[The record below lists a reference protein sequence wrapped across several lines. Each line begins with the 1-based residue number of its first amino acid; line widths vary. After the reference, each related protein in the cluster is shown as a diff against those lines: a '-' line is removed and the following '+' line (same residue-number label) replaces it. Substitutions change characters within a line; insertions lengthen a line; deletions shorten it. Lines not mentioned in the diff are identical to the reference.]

1 MNGDEKSD
9 PTIVAM
15 KPANEPLRRGK
26 ERVEPRVGAEGN
38 VRDPHEVR
46 AQDRAASSTG
56 IDRVREVAREK
67 KGERFTTLL
76 HHIDATLLRQAY
88 FWLKRDAAPGVD
100 GMTWDAYGDGLE
112 AGLRDLES
120 RIHLG
125 SYRAQPSLR
134 AYIPKPDGRQRPLGI
149 AALEDKVV
157 QRAVVEV
164 LNAIYEQDFVGFSYG
179 FRPGRGQHDALDA
192 LAVGIGSKAVNWI
205 LDADIRGFPRVKPK
219 GMLRQH
225 QPRLDDA
232 VRRAPC
238 WRPARVAPH
247 SRVAEGGCGGG
258 RCKTAGDQGHP
269 ARGGHLAAT
278 GEYLPSLRL
287 RSMDHAMAETACA
300 RCDDRGAIRRRHG
313 RWFRAPV

>member
-26 ERVEPRVGAEGN
+26 EWAEPRVGAEGN

-100 GMTWDAYGDGLE
+100 GMTWDAYGEGLE
-112 AGLRDLES
+112 ARLRDLES

-125 SYRAQPSLR
+125 SYRAQACVPTSQNL
-134 AYIPKPDGRQRPLGI
+134 
-149 AALEDKVV
+149 
-157 QRAVVEV
+157 
-164 LNAIYEQDFVGFSYG
+164 
-179 FRPGRGQHDALDA
+179 
-192 LAVGIGSKAVNWI
+192 
-205 LDADIRGFPRVKPK
+205 
-219 GMLRQH
+219 
-225 QPRLDDA
+225 
-232 VRRAPC
+232 
-238 WRPARVAPH
+238 
-247 SRVAEGGCGGG
+247 
-258 RCKTAGDQGHP
+258 TAGN
-269 ARGGHLAAT
+269 
-278 GEYLPSLRL
+278 
-287 RSMDHAMAETACA
+287 
-300 RCDDRGAIRRRHG
+300 G
-313 RWFRAPV
+313 RWGLRRWKIRSSNAPWLKFSMRSTSRTSSASPMGSGLDGDSTMRWTRSRWASGAGR

>member
-26 ERVEPRVGAEGN
+26 EWAEPRVGAEGN
-38 VRDPHEVR
+38 VRGPHGVR
-46 AQDRAASSTG
+46 AQDRAAPSAG

-76 HHIDATLLRQAY
+76 HHIDAALLRQAY
-88 FWLKRDAAPGVD
+88 YWLKRDAAPGVD
-100 GMTWDAYGDGLE
+100 GMTWDAYGEGLE
-112 AGLRDLES
+112 ARLRDLES

-179 FRPGRGQHDALDA
+179 FRP
-192 LAVGIGSKAVNWI
+192 
-205 LDADIRGFPRVKPK
+205 
-219 GMLRQH
+219 
-225 QPRLDDA
+225 PRL
-232 VRRAPC
+232 RR
-238 WRPARVAPH
+238 
-247 SRVAEGGCGGG
+247 G
-258 RCKTAGDQGHP
+258 RFPGTA
-269 ARGGHLAAT
+269 
-278 GEYLPSLRL
+278 
-287 RSMDHAMAETACA
+287 
-300 RCDDRGAIRRRHG
+300 
-313 RWFRAPV
+313 